1 MVGHGAGEFGIVT
14 NVDLLVRLR
23 ELGVELSEAPPAIG
37 AYASSY
43 RQGDLLFVAGHTSRT
58 PERPAHRG
66 VVGVDVDVEFAARE
80 ARGAAINLLAVAHHA
95 VGLQNIEALVHLR
108 GFVRAEPE
116 FDRQPAVIDG
126 ASLFFADV
134 FREAPR
140 HARAA
145 VGVASLPGGAC
156 VELEAVFAVRAG

>member
-1 MVGHGAGEFGIVT
+1 MTDRTREILARLADMGAT
-14 NVDLLVRLR
+14 LPD
-23 ELGVELSEAPPAIG
+23 APPAVG

-58 PERPAHRG
+58 AERPARRG
-66 VVGVDVDVEFAARE
+66 VVGIDVSVEEAAGE
-80 ARGAAINLLAVAHHA
+80 ARGAAVNLLAAAHHA
-95 VGLQNIEALVHLR
+95 VGLAEVAALVHLR
-108 GFVRAEPE
+108 GFVRADPE

-126 ASLFFADV
+126 ASTLFASV
-134 FREAPR
+134 FVDAPR

-156 VELEAVFAVRAG
+156 VELEAIFALRG